1 MKQTIYLRA
10 DRRGVIG
17 MTKGLPSLYKDEII
31 IKVNVE
37 VADKVFGN
45 PVIEQKVVVQDWA
58 SDIDVQDV
66 QMHQNIITQE
76 EAEMIREKR
85 LERMREILENQ
96 GYTITKEE
104 ETDGGV

>member
-10 DRRGVIG
+10 DRRGVIA
-17 MTKGLPSLYKDEII
+17 MTKSLPGLYKDEII

-45 PVIEQKVVVQDWA
+45 PVIEQKVVVTDWA

-66 QMHQNIITQE
+66 QMNQSIITQQ
-76 EAEMIREKR
+76 EADMIRERR
-85 LERMREILENQ
+85 LERMREILESQ
-96 GYTITKEE
+96 GYTITKEDE
-104 ETDGGV
+104 DGGV

>member
-10 DRRGVIG
+10 DRRGVIA
-17 MTKGLPSLYKDEII
+17 MTKSIPGLYKDEII

-45 PVIEQKVVVQDWA
+45 PVIEQKVTVTDWA

-66 QMHQNIITQE
+66 QMNQSIITQQ
-76 EAEMIREKR
+76 EADMIRERR
-85 LERMREILENQ
+85 LERMKEILQSQ
-96 GYTITKEE
+96 GYNITRNEDE
-104 ETDGGV
+104 SEQ